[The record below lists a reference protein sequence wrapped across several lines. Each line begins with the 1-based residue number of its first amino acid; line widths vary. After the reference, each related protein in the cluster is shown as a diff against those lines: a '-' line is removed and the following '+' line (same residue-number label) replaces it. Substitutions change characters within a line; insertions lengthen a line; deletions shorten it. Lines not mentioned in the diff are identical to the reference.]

1 MKKPT
6 KDPQRNHPA
15 ALMKRTREYVLVLGD
30 EAVDIVTALMTL
42 ILIGRVYGK
51 EGLGVFSF
59 LLSVFV
65 IAAYVFEFGVGKYVE
80 REIILSGEDSAERQN
95 LLSGAQRAAVF
106 SAGCGAS
113 AVLGFGAVYGYNT
126 EMGKGLGGAFLI
138 LAAAVALS
146 IFNTIRISALHGLA
160 EHEEASS
167 TNLLKRLVGFGS
179 ILLFSIVGVT
189 PHYLVLG
196 ILLSEIFAGRKAR
209 KQVAMPPLRKSLG
222 QWTFIG
228 PVLREGFRY
237 YFTDEAFRIVFFLDF
252 FVLGLFVTSA
262 ELGVYS
268 EASVL
273 ARLFLI
279 VPLGAAPLFRIRF
292 YKMASEGS
300 KQEMFRAC
308 RRTAARLFYFHSLL
322 GLAILL
328 AYPFVLKTFF
338 PIQSAVPDSFHIF
351 SVLLPGLLFFGAAS
365 ILEPVYAVQGKS
377 SQLGVI
383 ALRVFLLNA
392 FLNFYLVPH
401 AGIAGAAAA
410 TTISLFIYFLAS
422 GRGLDSESRLPK
434 GKYLLAG
441 AVVYLCYVLFST
453 VKMPGLLTLTGMVLT
468 LSVLF
473 YLTGFFEGG
482 GGAD

>member
-1 MKKPT
+1 MKSPLNSLKT
-6 KDPQRNHPA
+6 NDPG
-15 ALMKRTREYVLVLGD
+15 ALLKRAREYVFVLGE
-30 EAVDIVTALMTL
+30 EAVDVITALL
-42 ILIGRVYGK
+42 ALVLIGRVYGK

-65 IAAYVFEFGVGKYVE
+65 IASYIFEFGVGKYVE
-80 REIILSGEDSAERQN
+80 REIVFSGQNSAERET
-95 LLSGAQRAAVF
+95 LLTNAQRAAVF
-106 SAGCGAS
+106 SAACGAFV
-113 AVLGFGAVYGYNT
+113 VLGFGAVYGYNT
-126 EMGKGLGGAFLI
+126 KMGKGLGGAFLV
-138 LAAAVALS
+138 LAAAVALNIS
-146 IFNTIRISALHGLA
+146 NTIRISALHGLA
-160 EHEEASS
+160 RHEAASAI
-167 TNLLKRLVGFGS
+167 NLFKRFFFIGS
-179 ILLFSIVGVT
+179 ILLFSFAGVA
-189 PHYLVLG
+189 PHYLITG
-196 ILLSEIFAGRKAR
+196 ILFAEVFAGRKAR
-209 KQVAMPPLRKSLG
+209 KQVVMPPLRKVLG
-222 QWTFIG
+222 QWNLVG
-228 PVLREGFRY
+228 PVLREGFKY

-252 FVLGLFVTSA
+252 FVLGLFVTSM

-300 KQEMFRAC
+300 KGEMFRAC
-308 RRTAARLFYFHSLL
+308 RRTAARIFYFHSLL
-322 GLAILL
+322 GLIILL
-328 AYPFVLKTFF
+328 AYPLVIRTIF
-338 PIQSAVPDSFHIF
+338 PIQSGTPVSFHVF
-351 SVLLPGLLFFGAAS
+351 SVLLPGLLYFGAAS
-365 ILEPVYAVQGKS
+365 ILEPVYTVQGKS

-453 VKMPGLLTLTGMVLT
+453 VKMPGLLTLTGMVLS

-473 YLTGFFEGG
+473 YLTGFFEEGERN
-482 GGAD
+482 D